1 MFTKLFVS
9 SFFVELS
16 TKFEKV
22 LSGQDPTKFALYSA
36 HDYTIAAILSVLDQ
50 WDGI

>member
-9 SFFVELS
+9 DFFVELS
-16 TKFEKV
+16 TKFQSV
-22 LSGQDPTKFALYSA
+22 LADQDPTKFALYSA
-36 HDYTIAAILSVLDQ
+36 HDYTLAGVLSVLDV